1 MADQASTDATDATA
15 IRRDDHAPEA
25 AERLVAVAQGRRR
38 IVALTGAGISTES
51 GIPDYRGPQGVWT
64 TGKLPRLD
72 DFATN
77 PETRRAYWQGWR
89 ERYPAA
95 RLIRPNEGH
104 RALVALERA
113 GVLAATVT
121 QNIDGLHIEAG
132 QDPERVL
139 ELHGTRRTLRCIAN
153 GHPWDA
159 DRIYEQIRD
168 TDGEPHCEICKSL
181 LRSSTI
187 LFGEPLPVATLRR
200 ATEVA
205 RSSDLLLVVGSS
217 LVVNPAARLPRL
229 ASQSGAA
236 TAILNREPTQLDET
250 FDVVIHAEAG
260 PTLSRLI
267 EALGLASVPDVGPVQ
282 LS

>member
-1 MADQASTDATDATA
+1 MPDESF
-15 IRRDDHAPEA
+15 R
-25 AERLVAVAQGRRR
+25 RLVDITRGRRK

-77 PETRRAYWQGWR
+77 PATRRAYWQSWR
-89 ERYPAA
+89 ERYPVS

-104 RALVALERA
+104 AALVALERA
-113 GVLAATVT
+113 GVLLATVT

-139 ELHGTRRTLRCIAN
+139 ELHGTRRLLRCLAN
-153 GHPWDA
+153 GHEWDA
-159 DRIYEQIRD
+159 DGIYGQIRD
-168 TDGEPHCEICKSL
+168 TETEPVCASCGSP
-181 LRSSTI
+181 LRGSTV
-187 LFGEPLPVATLRR
+187 LFGEPLPIATLRR

-205 RSSDLLLVVGSS
+205 RSCDLLLVIGSS

-236 TAILNREPTQLDET
+236 TAILNREATLLDET
-250 FDVVIHAEAG
+250 FDVVVHAEAG
-260 PTLSRLI
+260 PTLSRLV
-267 EALGLASVPDVGPVQ
+267 EALGLPTVSSTEPESAS
-282 LS
+282 